1 MADKGYR
8 VYAYRWVV
16 LAVFM
21 FINLTIQVLWISYA
35 PVLVP
40 AAKFYGATDTQ
51 IGLLAITSWLIA
63 YMVLSLPVSWAIDT
77 YGFHLTVGFGAIL
90 MAVFGVLRG
99 FAVTYSQVLWCTVG
113 IAIAQPFLLN
123 AWTKFAAHWFGL
135 EDRATAVGLVTLASL
150 LGVAVG
156 EAIPPILFQGGMS
169 IQSEQLA
176 FGVVTAFSSL
186 LFLVLARDKPATPP
200 CPPGQDVRTLMF
212 DGLKHAVSLKDF
224 WLLLLVAFVVL
235 AIFNGV
241 STLIEDIIL
250 PRGFTSTDAGTL
262 GALIVL
268 GGILGAVV
276 LSYFSDKQRK
286 RRRYLLI
293 GVLLAIPGLLG
304 VAYAT
309 STWLLMVSGFWMG
322 FFLMGIS
329 PIGFQYGAEIAH
341 PTPEGTS
348 NGLIQL
354 FGQASAVFAYV
365 MVAMK
370 TASGAFTPSLLL
382 AAGLLV
388 VSLVAVVQM
397 KDSHPQLADPLKPGP
412 DAGQVPSYPQGD

>member
-8 VYAYRWVV
+8 VYGYRWVV
-16 LAVFM
+16 LGVFM
-21 FINLTIQVLWISYA
+21 FLNLTIQILWISYV
-35 PVLVP
+35 PILTP

-77 YGFHLTVGFGAIL
+77 YGFHITVGFGAIL
-90 MAVFGVLRG
+90 MAVFGILRG
-99 FAVTYSQVLWCTVG
+99 FAGNYTQVLWSTVG

-156 EAIPPILFQGGMS
+156 EAVPPILLQGGMS
-169 IQSEQLA
+169 IQAEQLV
-176 FGVVTAFSSL
+176 FGVVAAFSSL
-186 LFLVLARDKPATPP
+186 LFIVLARDKPATPP
-200 CPPGQDVRTLMF
+200 CPPGQEVRSLML
-212 DGLKHAVSLKDF
+212 DGLKHAVTVKDF
-224 WLLLLVAFVVL
+224 WLLLFVAFVVL

-241 STLIEDIIL
+241 SSLVEDIIL
-250 PRGFTSTDAGTL
+250 PRGFVPTDAGTL
-262 GALIVL
+262 GALIVV
-268 GGILGAVV
+268 GSILGAVV

-286 RRRYLLI
+286 RRRYLLL
-293 GVLLAIPGLLG
+293 GVLLSVPGLLG
-304 VAYAT
+304 VAFST
-309 STWLLMVSGFWMG
+309 SYGLLMVSGFWLG

-329 PIGFQYGAEIAH
+329 PIGFQYGAEIAQ

-370 TASGAFTPSLLL
+370 TSQGAFTPSLLL
-382 AAGLLV
+382 ATGLLI
-388 VSLVAVVQM
+388 VSLVVITQM
-397 KDSHPQLADPLKPGP
+397 KDPVYAPNNPEPQN
-412 DAGQVPSYPQGD
+412 

>member
-8 VYAYRWVV
+8 VYGYRWVV

-21 FINLTIQVLWISYA
+21 FINLTIQILWISYA
-35 PVLVP
+35 PVITP
-40 AAKFYGATDTQ
+40 AAQLYGASDTQ

-63 YMVLSLPVSWAIDT
+63 YLVLSLPVSWLIDT
-77 YGFHLTVGFGAIL
+77 YGFHITVGFGAIL
-90 MAVFGVLRG
+90 MAVFGILRG
-99 FAVTYSQVLWCTVG
+99 FAGTYTQVLWCTVG

-123 AWTKFAAHWFGL
+123 AWTKFAAHWFGM

-156 EAIPPILFQGGMS
+156 EALPPILLQGGMS
-169 IQSEQLA
+169 IPTEQLL

-186 LFLVLARDKPATPP
+186 LFVVLARDKPATPP
-200 CPPGQDVRTLMF
+200 CPPGQEVRSLML
-212 DGLKHAVSLKDF
+212 DGLKHAVTVRDF
-224 WLLLLVAFVVL
+224 WLLLFVAFVTL

-241 STLIEDIIL
+241 SSLVEDIIR
-250 PRGFTSTDAGTL
+250 PRGFAPTDAGTL
-262 GALIVL
+262 GALIVV

-276 LSYFSDKQRK
+276 LSYFSDRQRK
-286 RRRYLLI
+286 RRQYLLLGI
-293 GVLLAIPGLLG
+293 LLAVPGLLG

-309 STWLLMVSGFWMG
+309 SVTVLLVSGFWLG

-365 MVAMK
+365 MVAMR
-370 TASGAFTPSLLL
+370 TANGAFTPSLLL
-382 AAGLLV
+382 AVGLLV
-388 VSLVAVVQM
+388 ISVIVITQM
-397 KDSHPQLADPLKPGP
+397 KDPVYAAD
-412 DAGQVPSYPQGD
+412 

>member
-21 FINLTIQVLWISYA
+21 FINLTIQILWISYA
-35 PVLVP
+35 PVLIP

-63 YMVLSLPVSWAIDT
+63 YLVLSLPVSWAIDT
-77 YGFHLTVGFGAIL
+77 YGFHITVGLGAVL

-99 FAVTYSQVLWCTVG
+99 FAVNYTQVFWCTVG

-123 AWTKFAAHWFGL
+123 AWTKFAAHWFGV
-135 EDRATAVGLVTLASL
+135 EDRATVVGLVTLASL

-156 EAIPPILFQGGMS
+156 EAVPPVLYQAGMS
-169 IQSEQLA
+169 IQSQQLA
-176 FGVVTAFSSL
+176 FGIVTAFSSV
-186 LFLVLARDKPATPP
+186 LFLALARNRPATPP
-200 CPPGQDVRTLMF
+200 CPPGQEVRSLML
-212 DGLKHAVSLKDF
+212 DGLKHAVAVRDF
-224 WLLLLVAFVVL
+224 WLLLFVAFVVL
-235 AIFNGV
+235 AVFNGV
-241 STLIEDIIL
+241 STLVEDIVV
-250 PRGFTSTDAGTL
+250 PRGFAATDAGTL
-262 GALIVL
+262 GALIVI
-268 GGILGAVV
+268 GSILGAVV
-276 LSYFSDKQRK
+276 LSYFSDKHRT
-286 RRRYLLI
+286 RRRYMLL
-293 GVLLAIPGLLG
+293 GVLLAVPGLLG

-309 STWLLMVSGFWMG
+309 SVWLLMVSGFWLG

-354 FGQASAVFAYV
+354 FGQASAVFVYV
-365 MVAMK
+365 MVALK
-370 TASGAFTPSLLL
+370 SVSGTFTTSLLL
-382 AAGLLV
+382 AVGLLV
-388 VSLVAVVQM
+388 VSLIVITRM
-397 KDSHPQLADPLKPGP
+397 KDPIYATNQS
-412 DAGQVPSYPQGD
+412 